1 MMTVRFVAPRVGNED
16 VFSRFGPSGIPV
28 TVRNFLRPAIV
39 GQTKRVGAQVDA
51 NLNAGL
57 KSRRRLRV
65 HTEMVEN
72 ARELIGRVSVVT
84 TAPPM
89 MLPMWLES
97 GTKAHK
103 IEARNAKALFFFWDK
118 FGKNVSFKSVM
129 HPGFAGVHYMENAFE
144 AMKGD
149 IKSTIRKAVSDGLG
163 TRK

>member
-39 GQTKRVGAQVDA
+39 GLTKRVGAQVDA

-65 HTEMVEN
+65 RTEMVEN
-72 ARELIGRVSVVT
+72 ARELIGRVSVVA
-84 TAPPM
+84 TAPPL
-89 MLPMWLES
+89 MLPVWLES

-103 IEARNAKALFFFWDK
+103 IEAKNAKALYFFWNRV
-118 FGKNVSFKSVM
+118 GRNVFFKSVN
-129 HPGFAGVHYMENAFE
+129 HPGFVGIQYMQGAFE